1 MECRCLSYLA
11 ALPEEEITGRDR
23 CKRFDLLHIPQ
34 QQLSGTASES
44 IADWI
49 ARRQFPAVR
58 THQPRG
64 RANCSKDGFAKGGQE
79 GRTPPSHGLGLVA
92 VPPPPV
98 TVAGPPY
105 ERNEGTICCRK
116 VYSVPPQRYSCD
128 MVPPLSSS
136 GLLQPGIHWA
146 TWAEV
151 EERFA
156 STEWRRTL
164 LDGVRRAVESLK
176 EAGCR
181 TLYLDGSFVTS
192 KNHPGDFDG
201 CWDPDGVDARKLDPV
216 LLTFGNRRAAQKA
229 KYHGELFISSS
240 PADGGLT
247 FLDFFQRDKAT
258 GHPKGIIGIDLED
271 FP

>member
-1 MECRCLSYLA
+1 MSAMRA
-11 ALPEEEITGRDR
+11 PFA
-23 CKRFDLLHIPQ
+23 
-34 QQLSGTASES
+34 
-44 IADWI
+44 
-49 ARRQFPAVR
+49 AVR
-58 THQPRG
+58 
-64 RANCSKDGFAKGGQE
+64 C
-79 GRTPPSHGLGLVA
+79 
-92 VPPPPV
+92 
-98 TVAGPPY
+98 TV
-105 ERNEGTICCRK
+105 
-116 VYSVPPQRYSCD
+116 SVPPQRYSCD
-128 MVPPLSSS
+128 MVPPLTPS
-136 GLLQPGIHWA
+136 GLLQPCIHWA
-146 TWAEV
+146 TRAEV

-156 STEWRRTL
+156 STEWRRTP
-164 LDGVRRAVESLK
+164 LDGVRRAAESLK